1 MSARSPEDWRFDPK
15 EVDVPYTPTESAGNL
30 VGKLR
35 ADLDGR
41 VIASSDAGYDD
52 ARTVFYRGHQERP
65 AALVRP
71 ADTVDVALV
80 VREAV
85 ESGVELAVRS
95 GGHSPAGHSLS
106 DGGIVLDLSSMRG
119 IEIDTERRTAW
130 VEAGATAGEYTVATG
145 AHGLATGFGDTGSVG
160 VGGITLSGG
169 VGLLSRKYGLTIDSL
184 LGAEIVTADG
194 EIVGVDADHH
204 PDLFWAIR
212 GGGGNF
218 GVVTRFHFALEPV
231 DSVVGGMLLL
241 PVTPEVIASFV
252 AEAEAAP
259 DELSTIANVAVAP
272 PLPFLPE
279 EVHGQLVL
287 MALLVYAGDTAAGER
302 VVEPFKHLAPPLADM
317 VRPMRYPEIYD
328 GPEPPHPFGAASRN
342 LFVGGVDGARAATIV
357 EQLRTATAPMAVVQ
371 LRVLGGAVARVPVE
385 ATAYAHRDRRIML
398 NVAAMYESPGDA
410 SAQQAWVSG
419 AAAALGDGDGKSGAY
434 VGFLADDDARHVR
447 AAYPGRTWDR
457 LVEVKARYDPDNVFH
472 RSHNIWTGPGRR
484 E

>member
-1 MSARSPEDWRFDPK
+1 LTQPAAK
-15 EVDVPYTPTESAGNL
+15 EVDVPYTPTESAGTL

-41 VIASSDAGYDD
+41 VIAPSDPGYDD
-52 ARTVFYRGHQERP
+52 ARTVFYRGHQARP
-65 AALVRP
+65 AALVQP
-71 ADTVDVALV
+71 GDAVDVARV

-95 GGHSPAGHSLS
+95 GGHSPAGHGLS
-106 DGGIVLDLSSMRG
+106 EGGIVLDLSSMRG
-119 IEIDTERRTAW
+119 IEIDIERRTAW
-130 VEAGATAGEYTVATG
+130 VEGGATAGEYTVATG
-145 AHGLATGFGDTGSVG
+145 AHGLATGFGDTASVG

-169 VGLLSRKYGLTIDSL
+169 VGLLTRKYGLTIDSL

-194 EIVGVDADHH
+194 EILSVDADHH

-218 GVVTRFHFALEPV
+218 GVVTRFHFALHEV

-241 PVTPEVIASFV
+241 PVTPELITAFV

-259 DELSTIANVAVAP
+259 GELSTIANVVVAP

-287 MALLVYAGDTAAGER
+287 MALMVYAGDTEAGER
-302 VVEPFKHLAPPLADM
+302 VVEPFKRLAPPVVDM

-328 GPEPPHPFGAASRN
+328 GPEPPHPFAAASRN
-342 LFVGGVDGARAATIV
+342 LFVGGVDLARAETIV
-357 EQLRTATAPMAVVQ
+357 EQLRTATAPMAAVQ
-371 LRVLGGAVARVPVE
+371 LRVLGGAVARIPDE
-385 ATAYAHRDRRIML
+385 ATAYAHRDWPIML
-398 NVAAMYESPGDA
+398 NVAAMYEAPEDA
-410 SAQQAWVSG
+410 AAHEAWVTG
-419 AAAALGDGDGKSGAY
+419 AAAALGDADGGSGGY
-434 VGFLADDDARHVR
+434 VGFLADDDAQHVR

-472 RSHNIWTGPGRR
+472 RNHNIEPTSGSPS
-484 E
+484 